1 MKDGFNSSTVELF
14 SRIKDNEQHSRSK
27 FEKDVPEIP
36 EEVRASE
43 IEFIQ
48 NWSRTWREYASTK
61 RECVEFIKYLNN
73 ESFEKPC
80 CSELGSDSLDLLIEE
95 LKKMVAIWKGK
106 KQAARTLRNGSTF
119 CEAVYLLA
127 TREKKIKSNEDILR
141 RTAIKVAK
149 RMRKNDNLCL
159 LDVQTYNDIA
169 HRTGAFARDGSL
181 PSSSNAV
188 SYTHLRAHET

>member
-1 MKDGFNSSTVELF
+1 MPAPLSM
-14 SRIKDNEQHSRSK
+14 
-27 FEKDVPEIP
+27 
-36 EEVRASE
+36 
-43 IEFIQ
+43 
-48 NWSRTWREYASTK
+48 ASTK
-61 RECVEFIKYLNN
+61 LVR
-73 ESFEKPC
+73 
-80 CSELGSDSLDLLIEE
+80 
-95 LKKMVAIWKGK
+95 K

-181 PSSSNAV
+181 PSSSNE
-188 SYTHLRAHET
+188 RERDGNFGDKETVKQERKARLKARQEQMMKEMREQQR